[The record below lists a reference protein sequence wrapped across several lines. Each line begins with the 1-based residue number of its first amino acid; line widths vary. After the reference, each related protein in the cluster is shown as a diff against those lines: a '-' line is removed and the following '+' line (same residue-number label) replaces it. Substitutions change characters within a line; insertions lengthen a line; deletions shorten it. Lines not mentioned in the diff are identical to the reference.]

1 MRVFT
6 RAAFSVLFLAA
17 FFSLPAV
24 LAEREAET
32 GKKAR
37 PQVDGADVPRGD
49 PQQAK
54 VI

>member
-1 MRVFT
+1 MSVFT
-6 RAAFSVLFLAA
+6 RAAFSALFLAA

-37 PQVDGADVPRGD
+37 PQVAVSYTHLR
-49 PQQAK
+49 AHATLR
-54 VI
+54 